1 MPLPARGGSLFKLI
15 SLALAAIMN
24 DIKDRTQ
31 CFMPSLKYEDI
42 FPFITIEYELV
53 HVGAIQG
60 IDIMMVLSNK
70 FLYGEAGM
78 S

>member
-1 MPLPARGGSLFKLI
+1 
-15 SLALAAIMN
+15 MN
-24 DIKDRTQ
+24 DIKDRAQ

-53 HVGAIQG
+53 HVGVIQG
-60 IDIMMVLSNK
+60 IDIMMMVLSNK
-70 FLYGEAGM
+70 FLYGETGI

>member
-1 MPLPARGGSLFKLI
+1 
-15 SLALAAIMN
+15 MN

-53 HVGAIQG
+53 HVGVIQG

-70 FLYGEAGM
+70 FLYGEAGI